1 MMSALLDQYSVTL
14 EFSAAF
20 ALFALST
27 YVALRGGIL
36 SLAAVPLAAVTGFL
50 SLVLI
55 EDHGLAIEWVLII
68 GALAGIAAAL
78 VASFPL
84 LRLDSHWVA
93 LASIAFVLMARVV
106 VLNLDSVTRGAV
118 GAPITRTIRPWHLIV
133 VLLAVSWVMSR
144 HRRSRLGL
152 AAEAIRTYPDVA
164 ASLGIDVIVT
174 RRSLWMVSGALAGL
188 AGVVYANLVQ
198 FLSPDTF
205 YVNVAFVMLAA
216 VVLGGA
222 HHWFGALVG
231 ALVFTLLPDVLRQY
245 LDGGEQIVNGVLLI
259 AIMIF
264 MPRGLVDPTR
274 KVRRRLART
283 TTNTHLPTDT
293 HNEGDKPPDADTEMW
308 DLRLSGKTVEGISG
322 RLSERSAIEVRDLRK
337 MFGGL
342 VAIDEL
348 TFSVPEQSVFGVVGP
363 NGAGKSTLL
372 AMMSGAVV
380 PDSGSITLFG
390 EDITG
395 CAPVAVARRR
405 VARTYQTVQLFEDL
419 TVLENILVGFDQQR
433 VTNFWDPVLITKRSR
448 AEQAELEDRARAL
461 MDRVGVIGQPDQY
474 AATLSYANQRRVEIA
489 RALASDPQVLL
500 LDEPTAG
507 MHKLG
512 TQAVG
517 ELLLE
522 LREQGLT
529 LVVIEHN
536 LELVLNYCQRSVVM
550 DFGQLLCEGLPA
562 ECLANP
568 DVIEA
573 YFGRKA
579 DAERIESL
587 IALRQHPGSS
597 SH

>member
-1 MMSALLDQYSVTL
+1 MMASLLDQYAVTL
-14 EFSAAF
+14 EFSVAF

-36 SLAAVPLAAVTGFL
+36 SLAAVPIAAVAGFV
-50 SLVLI
+50 SLVLV
-55 EDHGLAIEWVLII
+55 EDHGMPIELLLLI
-68 GALAGIAAAL
+68 GVVVGIAAAMI
-78 VASFPL
+78 ASLPL

-93 LASIAFVLMARVV
+93 LASIAFVLMGRVV
-106 VLNLDSVTRGAV
+106 VLNLDSVTKGAV
-118 GAPITRTIRPWHLIV
+118 GAPITRTIEPWHLIV
-133 VLLAVSWVMSR
+133 VLLVVSWVMSR

-152 AAEAIRTYPDVA
+152 AAEAVRTYPEVA
-164 ASLGIDVIVT
+164 SSLGINVIST
-174 RRSLWMVSGALAGL
+174 RRSLWIFSGAIAGL

-205 YVNVAFVMLAA
+205 YVNVAFIMLAA

-245 LDGGEQIVNGVLLI
+245 LDEGENIVNGVLLI

-274 KVRRRLART
+274 RVRRQLGRLS
-283 TTNTHLPTDT
+283 TNTHATPD
-293 HNEGDKPPDADTEMW
+293 DASVDADSEDAMW
-308 DLRLSGKTVEGISG
+308 DLDLTGRTAEAITEPIADRNAISVDRLHKS
-322 RLSERSAIEVRDLRK
+322 
-337 MFGGL
+337 FGGL

-348 TFSVPEQSVFGVVGP
+348 TFSIPERTVFGVVGP

-380 PDSGSITLFG
+380 PDSGRITLFD
-390 EDITG
+390 EDIAGLT
-395 CAPVAVARRR
+395 PVSIARKR

-419 TVLENILVGFDQQR
+419 TVLENIIVGFDRQR
-433 VTNFWDPVLITKRSR
+433 VTNFWDPVLMTRRSR
-448 AEQAELEDRARAL
+448 IEQNEIEEKARAL
-461 MDRVGVIGQPDQY
+461 MERVGVIGQPEQY
-474 AATLSYANQRRVEIA
+474 AVTLSYANQRRVEIA
-489 RALASDPQVLL
+489 RALAADPQVLL

-517 ELLLE
+517 ELLLD
-522 LREQGLT
+522 LRDQGLT
-529 LVVIEHN
+529 VVVVEHN

-562 ECLANP
+562 ECLADP

-579 DAERIESL
+579 DAQRIESL
-587 IALRQHPGSS
+587 IKLRQHPGSS
-597 SH
+597 AH

>member
-1 MMSALLDQYSVTL
+1 MMLDLIDQYAVTL
-14 EFSAAF
+14 EFSVAY

-36 SLAAVPLAAVTGFL
+36 SLAAVPLAAVAGFV
-50 SLVLI
+50 SLILI
-55 EDHGLAIEWVLII
+55 EDHGVPIELMLVI
-68 GALAGIAAAL
+68 GVFVGIAAAL
-78 VASFPL
+78 VMSLPL

-93 LASIAFVLMARVV
+93 LASIAFVLMGRVV
-106 VLNLDSVTRGAV
+106 VLNLDSVTNGAV
-118 GAPITRTIRPWHLIV
+118 GAPITRTIQPWHLIV
-133 VLLAVSWVMSR
+133 VLSVVSWVMSR

-152 AAEAIRTYPDVA
+152 AAESVRTFPEVA
-164 ASLGIDVIVT
+164 SSLGIDVIST

-205 YVNVAFVMLAA
+205 HVNVAFIMLAA

-231 ALVFTLLPDVLRQY
+231 ALVFTMLPDVLRQY
-245 LDGGEQIVNGVLLI
+245 LDEGETIVNGVLLI

-274 KVRRRLART
+274 RVRRRLARLS
-283 TTNTHLPTDT
+283 TNTHLATDDDSVD
-293 HNEGDKPPDADTEMW
+293 GDSASQMW
-308 DLRLSGKTVEGISG
+308 DLHLTGRTVEAVVDP
-322 RLSERSAIEVRDLRK
+322 LSDRSAIAVERLHK
-337 MFGGL
+337 TFGGL
-342 VAIDEL
+342 VAVDEL
-348 TFSVPEQSVFGVVGP
+348 TFSIPERSVFGVVGP

-372 AMMSGAVV
+372 AMISGAVE
-380 PDSGSITLFG
+380 PDSGRIKLFD

-395 CAPVAVARRR
+395 LTAVSVARKR

-419 TVLENILVGFDQQR
+419 TVLENIIVGFDQQR
-433 VTNFWDPVLITKRSR
+433 ITNFWDPVLMTRRSR
-448 AEQAELEDRARAL
+448 LEQVELAEKARAL

-474 AATLSYANQRRVEIA
+474 AMTLSYANQRRVEIA
-489 RALASDPQVLL
+489 RALATDPQVLL

-522 LREQGLT
+522 LRDQGLT

-536 LELVLNYCQRSVVM
+536 LELVINYCQRSVVM
-550 DFGQLLCEGLPA
+550 DFGQVLYEGPPA
-562 ECLANP
+562 ECLADP

-587 IALRQHPGSS
+587 IQLRQHPSS
-597 SH
+597 STR

>member
-1 MMSALLDQYSVTL
+1 MSGIIDQYAVTL
-14 EFSAAF
+14 EFSVAF
-20 ALFALST
+20 ALFALAT

-36 SLAAVPLAAVTGFL
+36 SLAAVPLAAVAGFT
-50 SLVLI
+50 SLVLV
-55 EDHGLAIEWVLII
+55 EDHGVGIEII
-68 GALAGIAAAL
+68 LVVGVVVGVASAL
-78 VASFPL
+78 VASLPL
-84 LRLDSHWVA
+84 LRLESHWVA
-93 LASIAFVLMARVV
+93 LASIAFVLMGRVV
-106 VLNLDSVTRGAV
+106 VLNLESVTRGAV
-118 GAPITRTIRPWHLIV
+118 GSPITRTIRPWHLILVLV
-133 VLLAVSWVMSR
+133 VAAWVMSR

-152 AAEAIRTYPDVA
+152 AAEAIRTSPHVT
-164 ASLGIDVIVT
+164 ASLGIDVIAT
-174 RRSLWMVSGALAGL
+174 RRKLWMFSGGLAGL

-222 HHWFGALVG
+222 FHWAGAVVG
-231 ALVFTLLPDVLRQY
+231 ALVFTLLPEILRQY
-245 LDGGEQIVNGVLLI
+245 LEEGENIVNGVLLI
-259 AIMIF
+259 GIMIF

-274 KVRRRLART
+274 AVRRRLNAVT
-283 TTNTHLPTDT
+283 TSAHVATD
-293 HNEGDKPPDADTEMW
+293 PDESDAESNLW
-308 DLRLSGKTVEGISG
+308 DLRLTGRTVEGIGIPSTG
-322 RLSERSAIEVRDLRK
+322 RSAVSVDSLHK
-337 MFGGL
+337 QFGGL
-342 VAIDEL
+342 VAIDQL
-348 TFSVPEQSVFGVVGP
+348 SFSIPEQSVFGVVGP

-372 AMMSGAVV
+372 AMISGSVV
-380 PDSGSITLFG
+380 PDEGTIRLFD

-395 CAPVAVARRR
+395 HAPVAIARKR

-419 TVLENILVGFDQQR
+419 TVLENIIVGFDR
-433 VTNFWDPVLITKRSR
+433 SRITGFWDPVLMTPRSR
-448 AEQAELEDRARAL
+448 RERTELEERARAL

-474 AATLSYANQRRVEIA
+474 AVTLSYANQRRVEIA

-522 LREQGLT
+522 LRDQGLT
-529 LVVIEHN
+529 VVVIEHN
-536 LELVLNYCQRSVVM
+536 LELVLNYCQRAAVM
-550 DFGQLLCEGLPA
+550 DFGELLCEGLPA

-587 IALRQHPGSS
+587 IELRQHPGGSQR
-597 SH
+597 

>member
-1 MMSALLDQYSVTL
+1 MSSLIDQYAVTL
-14 EFSAAF
+14 EFSVAF

-36 SLAAVPLAAVTGFL
+36 SLAAAPLAAVAGFT
-50 SLVLI
+50 SLILI
-55 EDHGLAIEWVLII
+55 EDYGIPIELMLVI
-68 GALAGIAAAL
+68 GVVVGIVAAL
-78 VASFPL
+78 VASLPL

-93 LASIAFVLMARVV
+93 LASIAFVLMGRVV
-106 VLNLDSVTRGAV
+106 VLNLESVTKGAV
-118 GAPITRTIRPWHLIV
+118 GAPITRTIEPWHLIAVLV
-133 VLLAVSWVMSR
+133 VVSWIMSR

-152 AAEAIRTYPDVA
+152 AAEAVRTFPEVA
-164 ASLGIDVIVT
+164 SSLGVDVIST
-174 RRSLWMVSGALAGL
+174 RRSLWIFSGALAGL

-231 ALVFTLLPDVLRQY
+231 ALVFTLLPDVLRHY
-245 LDGGEQIVNGVLLI
+245 LDEGETIVNGVLLI

-264 MPRGLVDPTR
+264 MPRGLIDPTR
-274 KVRRRLART
+274 RVRRRLARVS
-283 TTNTHLPTDT
+283 TNTHLT
-293 HNEGDKPPDADTEMW
+293 ADDDSVEDDPESQMW
-308 DLRLSGKTVEGISG
+308 DLHLTGRTVEAVVDP
-322 RLSERSAIEVRDLRK
+322 LSDRSAIAVDCLHK
-337 MFGGL
+337 TFGGL
-342 VAIDEL
+342 VAVDEL
-348 TFSVPEQSVFGVVGP
+348 TFSVPERSVFGVVGP

-380 PDSGSITLFG
+380 PDSGRIKLFD

-395 CAPVAVARRR
+395 WTAVSVARKR

-419 TVLENILVGFDQQR
+419 TVLENIIVGFDRQR
-433 VTNFWDPVLITKRSR
+433 TTNFWDPVLMTRRSR
-448 AEQAELEDRARAL
+448 IEQVELAEKARAL

-474 AATLSYANQRRVEIA
+474 AVTLSYANQRRVEIA
-489 RALASDPQVLL
+489 RALATDPQVLL

-522 LREQGLT
+522 LRDQGLT
-529 LVVIEHN
+529 LIVIEHN

-550 DFGQLLCEGLPA
+550 DFGQLLYEGLPA

-587 IALRQHPGSS
+587 IELRQHPGSS
-597 SH
+597 TR

>member
-1 MMSALLDQYSVTL
+1 MVSFIQQYAVTL
-14 EFSAAF
+14 EFSVAF

-36 SLAAVPLAAVTGFL
+36 SLAAVPLAAVAGFL

-55 EDHGLAIEWVLII
+55 EDYGMPIEVMLII
-68 GALAGIAAAL
+68 GVVVGILAAL
-78 VASFPL
+78 VASLPL
-84 LRLDSHWVA
+84 LRLESHWVA

-106 VLNLDSVTRGAV
+106 VLNLDTVTRGAV
-118 GAPITRTIRPWHLIV
+118 GAPITRTIQRWHLIV
-133 VLLAVSWVMSR
+133 VLIVVAWVMSR

-152 AAEAIRTYPDVA
+152 AAESVRTYPAVA
-164 ASLGIDVIVT
+164 SSLGINVINT

-205 YVNVAFVMLAA
+205 YVNVAFIMLAA

-222 HHWFGALVG
+222 YHWFGAVIG

-245 LDGGEQIVNGVLLI
+245 LDEGETIVNGILLI
-259 AIMIF
+259 VIMIYL
-264 MPRGLVDPTR
+264 PRGLIDPTR
-274 KVRRRLART
+274 RVRRRLARVS
-283 TTNTHLPTDT
+283 TNTHTATDDDP
-293 HNEGDKPPDADTEMW
+293 GDADPDDTMW
-308 DLRLSGKTVEGISG
+308 DLQLTGRTVEAVTEPIPD
-322 RLSERSAIEVRDLRK
+322 RKAIEVDGLHK
-337 MFGGL
+337 TFGGL
-342 VAIDEL
+342 VAIDNL
-348 TFSVPEQSVFGVVGP
+348 SFAIPERTVFGVVGP

-372 AMMSGAVV
+372 ALMSGAVV
-380 PDSGSITLFG
+380 PDSGSISLFG

-395 CAPVAVARRR
+395 STPVSIARKR

-419 TVLENILVGFDQQR
+419 TVLENIIVGFDRQR
-433 VTNFWDPVLITKRSR
+433 VTNFWDPVLMTRRSR
-448 AEQAELEDRARAL
+448 IEQTEIEEKARAL
-461 MDRVGVIGQPDQY
+461 MDRVGVIGQPEQY
-474 AATLSYANQRRVEIA
+474 AVTLSYANQRRVEIA
-489 RALASDPQVLL
+489 RALATDPQVLL

-517 ELLLE
+517 ELLLD
-522 LREQGLT
+522 LRDQGLT
-529 LVVIEHN
+529 LVVVEHN

-562 ECLANP
+562 ECLADP

-579 DAERIESL
+579 DAQRIESL
-587 IALRQHPGSS
+587 IKLRQHPGNPE
-597 SH
+597 H